1 MAMIMHIDV
10 VSAEELIFSGQAEQ
24 LHISG
29 REGDLGIYPRHT
41 PLLTC
46 IKPGLLR
53 IVLPEGKEEDFFVTT
68 GFLEVQPH
76 VVTVLA
82 DTVIRSAELDH
93 AAASLAGD
101 IEHIPMKSTF
111 DQELQLSAALLRTLE
126 QIRKLN
132 GRKK

>member
-29 REGDLGIYPRHT
+29 SEGDLGIYPRHT

-68 GFLEVQPH
+68 GFIEVQPH

-93 AAASLAGD
+93 AAARVAGD
-101 IEHIPMKSTF
+101 IEHLPMKSSF